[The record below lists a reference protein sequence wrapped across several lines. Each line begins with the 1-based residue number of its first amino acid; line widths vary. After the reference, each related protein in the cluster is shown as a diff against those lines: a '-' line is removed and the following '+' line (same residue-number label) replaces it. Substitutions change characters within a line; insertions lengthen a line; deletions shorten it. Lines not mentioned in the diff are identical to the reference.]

1 MNLMNKTR
9 PSLYKVMLWRVVVA
23 FFMTLPCV
31 VVAAST
37 ETNFLPLTIS
47 FQHQANETLPIVSE
61 APAWFSGAPSIQPQ
75 SDRVDLP
82 VPPLAS
88 QDEIGCFALTVV
100 FQDNGDGGPVV
111 EWLPRAPHAEAVL
124 LSSGLGETGV
134 DLGLNARTILLP
146 QQLAL
151 DGGSVRVSFPG
162 RFARLLS
169 LSLRPARELGVAALG
184 PDPAAAVIEQGG
196 QTLSASE
203 VSGADEKPARG
214 DTSENGVVHAE
225 LSATP
230 IRLDLPGSDAA
241 LDVLVP
247 LSAIPRGSFLHAEV
261 GGLDPESWI
270 EVSINGEPLGAM
282 GGSPFALN
290 DPRLIISSSDRLL
303 YAGWRHFSLFIPSRV
318 WKEGENAVTFTLRRA
333 NGDGEHPVYIRKA
346 LVDLLFPSPSP
357 DAKAP
362 TAPSNDPAET
372 LSTGSVYGN
381 PSPTLFHAS
390 PPAPL
395 SALSAPGNTD
405 APLAPPSGT

>member
-1 MNLMNKTR
+1 MNPMNKTR
-9 PSLYKVMLWRVVVA
+9 RILYKVILWRTAAVFFTMLPGVVG
-23 FFMTLPCV
+23 
-31 VVAAST
+31 AASP
-37 ETNFLPLTIS
+37 ETNFLPLTVS
-47 FQHQANETLPIVSE
+47 FQHKANETLSTVSE
-61 APAWFSGAPSIQPQ
+61 ATAWFSGTPSIQPL

-111 EWLPRAPHAEAVL
+111 EWLPRELHAEAVL

-151 DGGSVRVSFPG
+151 DGGTVRISFPG

-184 PDPAAAVIEQGG
+184 PDPATAVIEQGG

-203 VSGADEKPARG
+203 VSGADEKPSRG
-214 DTSENGVVHAE
+214 DYSENGVVHAE
-225 LSATP
+225 LSAIP
-230 IRLDLPGSDAA
+230 IRLDVPGSDAA

-247 LSAIPRGSFLHAEV
+247 LSAIPRGSYLHAEV

-282 GGSPFALN
+282 GGAPFALN
-290 DPRLIISSSDRLL
+290 DPKLIISSSDRLL
-303 YAGWRHFSLFIPSRV
+303 YAGWRRFSLFIPSRV

-333 NGDGEHPVYIRKA
+333 NGDGGHPVYIRKA
-346 LVDLLFPSPSP
+346 QVDLLFPSTSP
-357 DAKAP
+357 DTAASA
-362 TAPSNDPAET
+362 APSNDPAET

-381 PSPTLFHAS
+381 PSPTLFHATPPS
-390 PPAPL
+390 PF
-395 SALSAPGNTD
+395 SALSAPGSTD
-405 APLAPPSGT
+405 APPAPPSGT